1 VTELHSADHIAA
13 LDRLQSVRQRIA
25 DVIRGQ
31 SDVIDLMLT
40 VLLARG
46 HGLLE
51 GVPGTAKTLSVRV
64 MAMLLSSRFK
74 RVQFT
79 PDLMPSDILG
89 TTIFTPGTN
98 EFHLHHGPIFTDL
111 LLADEINRSPAKT
124 QAALLEAMAERHAT
138 IDGVRHLLSPIF
150 TVFATQNPVEFE
162 GTYPLPEAQQ
172 DRFLMKIR
180 VGYPPVDAEQ
190 EILKAVHE
198 GRAPDQV
205 NTDSVTPLLDV
216 DGVIGLQ
223 HTVDQVRVDPAI
235 LDYILRIVCSTR
247 SHESIQLGGGPRA
260 SIAVLTSAKAW
271 ALVQGRDF
279 VTPDDVLRVLNPV
292 LEHRI
297 MLTADAEISGTDKTA
312 VLSELVSRQEIPR

>member
-1 VTELHSADHIAA
+1 MENIQA
-13 LDRLQSVRQRIA
+13 VRREMGA
-25 DVIRGQ
+25 VIRGQ
-31 SDVIDLMLT
+31 ADVIDLMLT

-46 HGLLE
+46 HALLE

-89 TTIFTPGTN
+89 TTIITPGTN
-98 EFHLHHGPIFTDL
+98 EFHLHRGPIFTDL

-180 VGYPPVDAEQ
+180 VGYPPAQAEG

-198 GRAPDQV
+198 GRPPDQLD
-205 NTDSVTPLLDV
+205 TDIKPLLDIDAV
-216 DGVIGLQ
+216 MELQ
-223 HTVDQVRVDPAI
+223 RSAGAVRVEPGI
-235 LDYILRIVCSTR
+235 LDYILRIVRSTR
-247 SHESIQLGGGPRA
+247 EHESIQLGGGPRA
-260 SIAVLTSAKAW
+260 SIAVLTGAKAW
-271 ALVQGRDF
+271 AMVQGRDY

-297 MLTADAEISGTDKTA
+297 VLTADAEIAGTDKA
-312 VLSELVSRQEIPR
+312 GVLADLVSKQEIPR

>member
-1 VTELHSADHIAA
+1 MIENNDADYSAAIEHVQA
-13 LDRLQSVRQRIA
+13 VRQQITA
-25 DVIRGQ
+25 VIRGQ
-31 SDVIDLMLT
+31 ADVIDLMLT

-46 HGLLE
+46 HALLE

-98 EFHLHHGPIFTDL
+98 EFHLHRGPIFTDL

-180 VGYPPVDAEQ
+180 VGYPPAEAEG

-198 GRAPDQV
+198 GRPPDQLDTAV
-205 NTDSVTPLLDV
+205 KPLLDIDAV
-216 DGVIGLQ
+216 TGLQ
-223 HTVDQVRVDPAI
+223 RTAERARVEPGI
-235 LDYILRIVCSTR
+235 LDYILRIVRSTR
-247 SHESIQLGGGPRA
+247 EHESIQLGGGPRA

-297 MLTADAEISGTDKTA
+297 TLTADAEIAGTDKSA
-312 VLSELVSRQEIPR
+312 VLADLVSKQEIPR

>member
-1 VTELHSADHIAA
+1 MIENNDADYSAAIEQVQAVRQQIAA
-13 LDRLQSVRQRIA
+13 
-25 DVIRGQ
+25 VIRGQ
-31 SDVIDLMLT
+31 ADVIDLMLT

-46 HGLLE
+46 HALLE

-98 EFHLHHGPIFTDL
+98 EFHLHRGPIFTDL

-172 DRFLMKIR
+172 DRFLIKIR
-180 VGYPPVDAEQ
+180 VGYPPAEAEG

-198 GRAPDQV
+198 GRPPDQLDTAV
-205 NTDSVTPLLDV
+205 KPLLDIDAV
-216 DGVIGLQ
+216 TGLQ
-223 HTVDQVRVDPAI
+223 RTAERARVESGI
-235 LDYILRIVCSTR
+235 LEYILRIVRSTR
-247 SHESIQLGGGPRA
+247 EHESIQLGGGPRA

-271 ALVQGRDF
+271 ALVQGRDY

-297 MLTADAEISGTDKTA
+297 TLTADAEIAGTDKSA
-312 VLSELVSRQEIPR
+312 VLAELVSKQEIPR